1 VNGPHDLGGAHGFG
15 PVVPEPDEPVF
26 HEEWEGRAL
35 ALVLATGA
43 GGRWNLDMVRF
54 ARESIPPARY
64 LASSYYDIWAT
75 AFERML
81 TEHGLVTADE
91 LAAGHADGLAE
102 PSVRVLAPHAVAGM
116 LTSRS
121 GSTERPATVPARFA
135 VGDRVRA
142 RVMHPAGHTRL
153 PRYVR
158 GRAGTIEG
166 VHGCHVF
173 PDHHAHGGGEDP
185 QWLYT
190 VVFDGRELWGEHTD
204 PTLTVSVDAF
214 EPYLEPIT

>member
-1 VNGPHDLGGAHGFG
+1 VNGPHDLGGADGFG

-26 HEEWEGRAL
+26 HAAWEARVL
-35 ALVLATGA
+35 AVVLATGG
-43 GGRWNLDMVRF
+43 GGRWNLDMSRF

-75 AFERML
+75 AFEQMIV
-81 TEHGLVTADE
+81 EHGLATAEE
-91 LAAGHADGLAE
+91 LAAGHATAPAAPIG
-102 PSVRVLAPHAVAGM
+102 RVLSPGAVGPM
-116 LTSRS
+116 LASRS
-121 GSTERPATVPARFA
+121 GSTERPTTAPARFA
-135 VGDRVRA
+135 VGDAVRA

-158 GRAGTIEG
+158 GRPGTVEA
-166 VHGCHVF
+166 VHGGHVF

-190 VVFDGRELWGEHTD
+190 VVFAGPDLWGDDAD
-204 PTLTVSVDAF
+204 PTVTVSVDAF
-214 EPYLEPIT
+214 EPYLEPA